1 MISLLGILLLAQPH
15 DRETL
20 PAPAEVRVAP
30 TAGVTLDWAVPSSVR
45 VNKPNDVM
53 LTVRN
58 AAGRPQQKVIVQVRV
73 PEGVTVSDTAPPAK
87 ETQGVL
93 VWDLGSFAAADV
105 RDLRMKLTA
114 TTKRDLNCEAWVT
127 VTGSAGATVAVRE
140 PKLEATLTV
149 PKSVV
154 LGDPIPVTYAV
165 KNVGDAT
172 ADVPSAKVGTMSD
185 GVMDIQTQVLAQT
198 LSPGDSARGEGKWL
212 TAKGG
217 ERTFTMTAEAEGG
230 LTATASATCTVLV
243 PRLTVSVAGPAEK
256 QVGTRSTYTVAV
268 ANRGDVPLTDVVVT
282 ETFPASFRYLSSSCE
297 EGLATAGSVTWAVG
311 ALKPGEVRQFTYE
324 ALALTAGPATHLV
337 TAVGSRNTKDEAS
350 AKTVVEG
357 IPALRMEVVDR
368 VDPVETNGE
377 TTYEIKLTNTGT
389 HADSRLG
396 LVCHIPQGMKFV
408 SASGP
413 TAHREKV
420 GIDFNGPSPVKQNTV
435 TFDAVSELMPK
446 AETVYRVT
454 VKAEVPGDHRFKA
467 VLTSKHLTT
476 PVTKEESTRVYG
488 D

>member
-1 MISLLGILLLAQPH
+1 MMFLLGVLLSAQSV
-15 DRETL
+15 DREIL
-20 PAPAEVRVAP
+20 PAPIEVRISP
-30 TAGVTLDWAVPSSVR
+30 TAGVTLDWTVPPSVR
-45 VNKPNDVM
+45 VNVPHDVM

-58 AAGRPQQKVIVQVRV
+58 VAGRPAQKVIVQVRV
-73 PEGVTVSDTAPPAK
+73 PEGVAVSDPSPTAK

-93 VWDLGSFAAADV
+93 VWDLGSFTAADV

-127 VTGSAGATVAVRE
+127 VTGSAGVTVAVRE
-140 PKLEATLTV
+140 PRLEAMLTV
-149 PKSVV
+149 PKAIIC
-154 LGDPIPVTYAV
+154 GDPIPVAFAV

-172 ADVPSAKVGTMSD
+172 ADVPTVKVGTMND
-185 GVMDIQTQVLAQT
+185 GVMDVQLQVLAQT
-198 LSPGDSARGEGKWL
+198 LPPGETAKGEGKWL

-230 LTATASATCTVLV
+230 VRATATASCTVLV
-243 PRLTVSVAGPAEK
+243 PRLTVSIAGPTER

-282 ETFPASFRYLSSSCE
+282 ETFPASFRYLSSSC
-297 EGLATAGSVTWAVG
+297 AGEAKAGTVKWAVG
-311 ALKPGEVRQFTYE
+311 SLKPGEVRQYTYE
-324 ALALTAGPATHLV
+324 ALALTPGPATHV
-337 TAVGSRNTKDEAS
+337 VSAVGSRNTKDEAT

-357 IPALRMEVVDR
+357 IPALRMELVDR

-389 HADSRLG
+389 HADARLA
-396 LVCHIPQGMKFV
+396 LVCHLPPGLKFV

-413 TAHREKV
+413 TAHHEKV
-420 GIDFNGPSPVKQNTV
+420 GIDFTGPSPVKQNTV
-435 TFDAVSELMPK
+435 TFDPVSELIPK

-454 VKAEVPGDHRFKA
+454 VKAEAPGDHRFKA